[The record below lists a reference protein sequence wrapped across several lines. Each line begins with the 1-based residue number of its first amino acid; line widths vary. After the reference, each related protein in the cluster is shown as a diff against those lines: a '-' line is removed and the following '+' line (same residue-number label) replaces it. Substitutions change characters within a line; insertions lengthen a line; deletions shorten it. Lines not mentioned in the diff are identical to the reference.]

1 MPSKRRSGITWSM
14 LDRLFWTGLI
24 FMFCSTLSAQE
35 TYWKDQRIMQLEEIT
50 PQLIESV
57 QQMHEKIRSVAISS
71 VSFGD
76 NLPDNFRRVAT
87 ARIHQ
92 SLTQLSKLK
101 VSVCE
106 TCTQIRTVIAGSY
119 LKITR
124 GIADDDFRIKTAKSL
139 NVKGF
144 LDIALFMTE
153 DRQLSI
159 ALNAFEASNGE
170 IVYSKIITGE
180 PAKKESHVHVF
191 LAKMQTPISDNST
204 KNVFIN
210 HTAMQLGVEMII
222 RLDSNW
228 SFSGG
233 GSIFSDDNN
242 NLVTKYEKPI
252 NGFTLDGLVSYDL
265 FSFGGNQADVSISGG
280 LGMIFAAALNS
291 PMYVKGGLNL
301 TVSEQLTLG
310 FNYMNILSSNDDT
323 FKMPNMTNI
332 TLGWKF

>member
-1 MPSKRRSGITWSM
+1 MPLKRRSGITWSM

-35 TYWKDQRIMQLEEIT
+35 TYWKDQRIMQLEVIT

-106 TCTQIRTVIAGSY
+106 TCSQIRTVIAGSY
-119 LKITR
+119 LKIAR
-124 GIADDDFRIKTAKSL
+124 GIADDDFRIKTAKPWINYVNKNTWGNFQNQVHSL
-139 NVKGF
+139 
-144 LDIALFMTE
+144 
-153 DRQLSI
+153 
-159 ALNAFEASNGE
+159 
-170 IVYSKIITGE
+170 
-180 PAKKESHVHVF
+180 
-191 LAKMQTPISDNST
+191 
-204 KNVFIN
+204 
-210 HTAMQLGVEMII
+210 
-222 RLDSNW
+222 
-228 SFSGG
+228 
-233 GSIFSDDNN
+233 IF
-242 NLVTKYEKPI
+242 V
-252 NGFTLDGLVSYDL
+252 GYDL
-265 FSFGGNQADVSISGG
+265 FGFGGNQADVSISGG

-301 TVSEQLTLG
+301 TVAEQLTLG
-310 FNYMNILSSNDDT
+310 FNYLNMLSSNDDT

-332 TLGWKF
+332 TLGWKFWQAIWIVSKISWFFFHRVFLFWVYIPVHPRVIRNLRLMKEFNPLSRSRKRSSIASAPRAGKTR

>member
-1 MPSKRRSGITWSM
+1 M
-14 LDRLFWTGLI
+14 LDRLFWAGLI

-119 LKITR
+119 LKIAR

-153 DRQLSI
+153 DRQLSV

-180 PAKKESHVHVF
+180 PAKSEHYLHVY
-191 LAKMQTPISDNST
+191 LAKMQVGITHSSTGNTPITHS
-204 KNVFIN
+204 
-210 HTAMQLGVEMII
+210 AMQLGVEAMM
-222 RLDSNW
+222 RLTSSW
-228 SFSGG
+228 TFSGG
-233 GSIFSDDNN
+233 GSVFSDDNT
-242 NLVTKYEKPI
+242 NLTTKYEKSI
-252 NGFTLDGLVSYDL
+252 NGITLDGMVGYDL
-265 FSFGGNQADVSISGG
+265 FGFGGNQADVSISGG

-301 TVSEQLTLG
+301 TVAEQLTLG
-310 FNYMNILSSNDDT
+310 FNYLNMLSSNDDT

>member
-119 LKITR
+119 LKIAR
-124 GIADDDFRIKTAKSL
+124 GIADDDFRIKLPSL
-139 NVKGF
+139 
-144 LDIALFMTE
+144 
-153 DRQLSI
+153 
-159 ALNAFEASNGE
+159 
-170 IVYSKIITGE
+170 
-180 PAKKESHVHVF
+180 
-191 LAKMQTPISDNST
+191 
-204 KNVFIN
+204 
-210 HTAMQLGVEMII
+210 
-222 RLDSNW
+222 
-228 SFSGG
+228 
-233 GSIFSDDNN
+233 
-242 NLVTKYEKPI
+242 
-252 NGFTLDGLVSYDL
+252 
-265 FSFGGNQADVSISGG
+265 
-280 LGMIFAAALNS
+280 
-291 PMYVKGGLNL
+291 
-301 TVSEQLTLG
+301 
-310 FNYMNILSSNDDT
+310 
-323 FKMPNMTNI
+323 
-332 TLGWKF
+332 

>member
-1 MPSKRRSGITWSM
+1 
-14 LDRLFWTGLI
+14 
-24 FMFCSTLSAQE
+24 MFCSTLSAQE

-57 QQMHEKIRSVAISS
+57 QQMHEKIRSVATSS

-119 LKITR
+119 LKIAR

-144 LDIALFMTE
+144 LDIVLFMTE

-180 PAKKESHVHVF
+180 PAKNEHYLHVY
-191 LAKMQTPISDNST
+191 LAKMQVGITHNSTGNTPITHS
-204 KNVFIN
+204 
-210 HTAMQLGVEMII
+210 AMQLGVEAMM
-222 RLDSNW
+222 RLTSSW
-228 SFSGG
+228 TFSGG
-233 GSIFSDDNN
+233 GSVFSDDNT
-242 NLVTKYEKPI
+242 NLTTKYEKSI
-252 NGFTLDGLVSYDL
+252 NGITLDGMVGYDL
-265 FSFGGNQADVSISGG
+265 FGFGGNQADVSISGG

-301 TVSEQLTLG
+301 TVAEQLTLG
-310 FNYMNILSSNDDT
+310 FNYLNMLSSNDDT
-323 FKMPNMTNI
+323 FIMPNITNI